1 MSVVVF
7 DTDEFRE
14 LYPAIVASDAQLGMY
29 FRQAESLLDNTKC
42 SIVKDL
48 EDRRN
53 LLYLL
58 VAHIA
63 DLSHRPETGNSVVGR
78 IASANEGTVS
88 ISLDYGAM
96 GNNERWYLQ
105 TPYGAMYW
113 QMTKRYRSALYRL
126 GKAPM
131 PVQRTYFR

>member
-1 MSVVVF
+1 MAAVVF
-7 DTDEFRE
+7 DTDEFRD
-14 LYPAIVASDAQLGMY
+14 LYPAIVASDAQLRMY

-53 LLYLL
+53 LLYML

-63 DLSHRPETGNSVVGR
+63 HLNHQAETGNSVVGR
-78 IASANEGTVS
+78 VASASEGTVS
-88 ISLDYGAM
+88 VSLDYGTM

-131 PVQRTYFR
+131 PVQRSYFR